1 MGKFNKW
8 VGAGILAVAA
18 TAQAWTA
25 YPEKPVTMIIGYP
38 PGQATDIVGRLVA
51 EKLSQRLGQPFV
63 VENKPGQGASLALAQ
78 LAKEKPDGYTMVLS
92 ATAAYVTNPHLYKS
106 VGYDTLKDFQPIG
119 TLIDFPLVLVAR
131 ADAPFSDFKSFV
143 AYAKQHPG
151 KLNHTSS
158 GSGTLSHLGMELLQR
173 ETGIELTHIPYKGSA
188 RAMTDMAAGNV
199 DVGIETVTVTKPFI
213 ESGRL
218 KLLGVTVSERLKL
231 YPDVPT
237 LAELGVKDFNVA
249 AWLGMVLPAGTPDAY
264 VKVINAALQSILQ
277 DPEVAAKLESVGALP
292 RPSSPEEFADLLK
305 REYETWGEI
314 VKQSGAKVD

>member
-18 TAQAWTA
+18 TAQACAA

-249 AWLGMVLPAGTPDAY
+249 AWLGMVFPAGTPDAY

>member
-1 MGKFNKW
+1 MKKFNKW
-8 VGAGILAVAA
+8 ISAGMLAVA
-18 TAQAWTA
+18 TASQAWAA

-51 EKLSQRLGQPFV
+51 EKLGQRLGQPFI

-119 TLIDFPLVLVAR
+119 TVIDFPLVMVAR
-131 ADAPFSDFKSFV
+131 ADAPFDDFEGFLK
-143 AYAKQHPG
+143 YARQNPG

-173 ETGIELTHIPYKGSA
+173 ETGTELIHIPYKGSA
-188 RAMTDMAAGNV
+188 RAMTDIAAGNV

-218 KLLGVTVSERLKL
+218 KLLGVTVSNRLKL
-231 YPDVPT
+231 YPDTPT
-237 LAELGVKDFNVA
+237 LDELGVKGFNVA
-249 AWLGMVLPAGTPDAY
+249 AWLGMVFPAGTPEER
-264 VKVINAALQSILQ
+264 VKVINDELQAILQ
-277 DPEVAAKLESVGALP
+277 TPEIAAQLESVGALP
-292 RPSSPEEFADLLK
+292 RPSSTEEFAQLLK
-305 REYETWGEI
+305 REYATWGEI